1 MPFRVRYGS
10 WAELVS
16 LPESSLVLK
25 PATYSHAQAAALP
38 MQCQVAHAA
47 VRAAG
52 FIKLAVLETLAHKA
66 LRPEEVDV
74 EDAGEGGSQAL
85 ITMKGAAMETVTQA
99 RVAVVG
105 ASSTTGLMVTD
116 MLVSRGVPVL
126 GVCSAPSAPTVI
138 SNGAVAVLDRNRGGL
153 AAAPPGLQLEVVID
167 CVGGREV
174 EAAARKALG
183 HRGHFV
189 TVVGPDTFG
198 DEIDSASGLM
208 AHMASIAIRTL
219 KGKFSGSKYSLP
231 AMPLSGGARIIEQ
244 HLRENLKSVVD
255 SEVDLFNQEAMIA
268 AMDKV
273 NSHKTR
279 GRLILKID

>member
-138 SNGAVAVLDRNRGGL
+138 SNGALAVLDRNRGGL

-174 EAAARKALG
+174 EAAARRALG

-268 AMDKV
+268 AVDKV